1 MSNYLNPSGWS
12 VTMTVMKK
20 LLLPLAVVAGLVLAP
35 AAWAQPDVFGLITED
50 EKQEIWS
57 NGQRNCVI
65 LDQAGGTPDSVGALI
80 DRYQSEGWD
89 QESSIDIVWESA
101 ESRCPEYVD
110 TVKRVA
116 RTYGDPS

>member
-1 MSNYLNPSGWS
+1 MNSL
-12 VTMTVMKK
+12 V
-20 LLLPLAVVAGLVLAP
+20 PLIAAAGIAVGIAQAP
-35 AAWAQPDVFGLITED
+35 AVHAEPDVFGLITPD
-50 EKQEIWS
+50 EQAEIWA

-89 QESSIDIVWESA
+89 QESAIDIVWESA
-101 ESRCPEYVD
+101 SGRCPEYVG

>member
-1 MSNYLNPSGWS
+1 MRR
-12 VTMTVMKK
+12 T
-20 LLLPLAVVAGLVLAP
+20 LLSLIAVAVAITLAP
-35 AAWAQPDVFGLITED
+35 AAHADPDGGPDSGVGTFGVITDD
-50 EKQEIWS
+50 EQAEIWA

-80 DRYQSEGWD
+80 DRYQADGWD
-89 QESSIDIVWESA
+89 LESSVDIVWESA
-101 ESRCPEYVD
+101 SGRCPEYVD

>member
-1 MSNYLNPSGWS
+1 MRILG
-12 VTMTVMKK
+12 
-20 LLLPLAVVAGLVLAP
+20 PLIMAAGLVLAP
-35 AAWAQPDVFGLITED
+35 VAHADPDGGPDSGVGTFGLITDD
-50 EKQEIWS
+50 EAQEIWA

-80 DRYQSEGWD
+80 DRYQAEGWD

-101 ESRCPEYVD
+101 TGRCPEYVD

-116 RTYGDPS
+116 RTYGDP

>member
-1 MSNYLNPSGWS
+1 MGNYLNPSGVS
-12 VTMTVMKK
+12 VTISVVKK
-20 LLLPLAVVAGLVLAP
+20 LLIPLVAGAGLALAP
-35 AAWAQPDVFGLITED
+35 AAQAQPDVFGLITDD

-65 LDQAGGTPDSVGALI
+65 LDQAGGTPDSVGSLI

>member
-1 MSNYLNPSGWS
+1 M
-12 VTMTVMKK
+12 MTDMKK
-20 LLLPLAVVAGLVLAP
+20 LAVPLLAVAALVLAP
-35 AAWAQPDVFGLITED
+35 VAQAQPDVFGLITDD

-65 LDQAGGTPDSVGALI
+65 LDQAGGTADSVGALI
-80 DRYQSEGWD
+80 DRYQTEGWD
-89 QESSIDIVWESA
+89 QESAIDIVWESA
-101 ESRCPEYVD
+101 SSRCPEYVD

>member
-1 MSNYLNPSGWS
+1 MP
-12 VTMTVMKK
+12 
-20 LLLPLAVVAGLVLAP
+20 LLLVTAAVTVAPVTAP
-35 AAWAQPDVFGLITED
+35 IAHAEPDVFGLITDD
-50 EKQEIWS
+50 EAAEIWA

-65 LDQAGGTPDSVGALI
+65 LDQAGGTADSVGALI

-89 QESSIDIVWESA
+89 LESSVDIVWESV
-101 ESRCPEYVD
+101 EGRCPEYVD

>member
-1 MSNYLNPSGWS
+1 MES
-12 VTMTVMKK
+12 VIK
-20 LLLPLAVVAGLVLAP
+20 VLAASALTV
-35 AAWAQPDVFGLITED
+35 AALALVPVAQAQPNVFGLITDD
-50 EKQEIWS
+50 EKQEIWQ

-65 LDQAGGTPDSVGALI
+65 LDQAEGTADSVGALI

-89 QESSIDIVWESA
+89 QESSIDVVWESA
-101 ESRCPEYVD
+101 SSRCPEYVD